1 MIQKLY
7 ALVSGDC
14 VADNPDSPMHQE
26 VLLGGHVYLAY
37 FKEKLADFLIGA
49 KTLILQDLRR
59 NRSGVDFHDSEFL
72 FISYQLQSKISVS

>member
-14 VADNPDSPMHQE
+14 VPDNPDSPMHQE
-26 VLLGGHVYLAY
+26 VLLGGHVYLSY
-37 FKEKLADFLIGA
+37 FKEKLADYLIGA

-59 NRSGVDFHDSEFL
+59 NRLSVDFQDSTYTF
-72 FISYQLQSKISVS
+72 